1 MRVRDLALR
10 VALLHVLEMVLSALA
25 PEMPSHTR

>member
-10 VALLHVLEMVLSALA
+10 VALVLVVLWLFALVA
-25 PEMPSHTR
+25 AEARW